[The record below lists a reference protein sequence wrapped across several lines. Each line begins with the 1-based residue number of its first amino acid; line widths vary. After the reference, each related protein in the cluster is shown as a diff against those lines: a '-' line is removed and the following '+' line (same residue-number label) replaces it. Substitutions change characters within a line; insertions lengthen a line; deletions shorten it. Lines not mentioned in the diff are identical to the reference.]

1 MTFVDFKK
9 IRNADLD
16 TANSSWNV
24 HDDLK
29 DKNLTELQEIS
40 AADRLPWHTMAVNL
54 TGDLNVGTIIRTSH
68 CLGASSVLVIGR
80 TKLDRRSLVGA
91 EKYTTV
97 EKYRT
102 VDDKF
107 DLKIDEIVK
116 ILSDKKLTPVFC
128 ESGGIPLAKINWK
141 IRIEAMNLAG
151 TQPCLVM
158 GNETGGI
165 PPELLV
171 LSDILRNSFIA
182 SIPQKG
188 VIRSLNVAVAHS
200 IIAANMC
207 SNMGWI

>member
-1 MTFVDFKK
+1 MVLIDFKK
-9 IRNADLD
+9 VRNSDLE

-24 HDDLK
+24 HDHLK
-29 DKNLTELQEIS
+29 EKSIVELQNIS
-40 AADRLPWHTMAVNL
+40 DQDRVPWHTMCVNL

-68 CLGASSVLVIGR
+68 CLGASSVLTVGR

-91 EKYTTV
+91 EKYTRV

-107 DLKIDEIVK
+107 DLKVDDIAK
-116 ILSDKKLTPVFC
+116 ILHEKKLTPIFC
-128 ESGGIPLAKINWK
+128 ESGGTPLSKINWK
-141 IRIEAMNLAG
+141 TRIEAMTLAD

-165 PPELLV
+165 PSDLLY
-171 LSDILRNSFIA
+171 LSQVLRNSFVA
-182 SIPQKG
+182 SIPQRG

-200 IIAANMC
+200 VIAGHMC
-207 SNMGWI
+207 SSMGWL